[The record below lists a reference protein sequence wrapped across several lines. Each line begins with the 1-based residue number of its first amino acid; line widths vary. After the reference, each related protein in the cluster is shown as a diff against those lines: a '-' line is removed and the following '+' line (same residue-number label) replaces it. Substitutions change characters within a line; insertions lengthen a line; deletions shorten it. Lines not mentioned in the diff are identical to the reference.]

1 MIDPKSECCDHIAL
15 QSEIPC
21 LKKPTDRKHQNLYL
35 ANDWLLNIASASSK
49 FARAGPESTGPN
61 YELII
66 HIHFFFLRN
75 YLHPI
80 ESICLE
86 LYIHM

>member
-1 MIDPKSECCDHIAL
+1 MIDPQSECCDHIAL

-21 LKKPTDRKHQNLYL
+21 LKKPTDRKHHNLYL
-35 ANDWLLNIASASSK
+35 ANDWLLNIASASSRL
-49 FARAGPESTGPN
+49 ARAGPESAGPN

-66 HIHFFFLRN
+66 HIHFFFLGN
-75 YLHPI
+75 YPHPI

-86 LYIHM
+86 FYIHM